1 MMRFPPR
8 LHWDLARVR
17 IAQKL
22 FSASRRGFVLHLDL
36 ADFPVQREIPVDG
49 NSDPSLPVHSRDL
62 QVLARVRESTAP
74 IVWIGGDTPLRYP
87 RIGHLAREIINLG
100 RTVFIEADG
109 TLLRRRIH
117 EFRPVSRLYLVL
129 PLNGLE
135 AAHDLRSQR
144 PGNFRA
150 TIESIRTAKLSGFHI
165 CALTTIFSETD
176 LTELRELAEFIQ
188 KLDIDGWIQTRPHVS
203 TSVQPSPEK
212 LTAARKLIPNPSWR
226 KFSEHLPLGEKLTPS
241 GKLTPNGK
249 LTLGAPHAEFACG
262 EVGNV
267 RSSPQP
273 NLPLQPNQELPTQ
286 EDSIRAL

>member
-8 LHWDLARVR
+8 LKWDLARVR

-22 FSASRRGFVLHLDL
+22 FGSQRRLQALHLDL
-36 ADFPVQREIPVDG
+36 ADLPAQSEIPLDANVE
-49 NSDPSLPVHSRDL
+49 SSASVSSRDS
-62 QVLARVRESTAP
+62 QVLAHVRENTAR

-135 AAHDLRSQR
+135 TAHNQR
-144 PGNFRA
+144 AQHPGNFRA

-165 CALTTIFSETD
+165 CVETTIFADAEP
-176 LTELRELAEFIQ
+176 TELPEFAEFIR
-188 KLDIDGWIQTRPHVS
+188 KLDIDGWIQTRPPVS
-203 TSVQPSPEK
+203 AAAQPPEEK

-226 KFSEHLPLGEKLTPS
+226 KFSEHLTLGRKLTLG
-241 GKLTPNGK
+241 GKL
-249 LTLGAPHAEFACG
+249 LLGAPHAEFACG
-262 EVGNV
+262 EVGSV

-273 NLPLQPNQELPTQ
+273 NLPTKPNQDLPTQ
-286 EDSIRAL
+286 EESIRAL